1 MRSAFHCITGLILI
15 ISLEVMAEYRVFRLE
30 IGPRPPRGQAKGTAV
45 APNLGGGRV
54 VLSTLDPQQYREFYP
69 VSPQD
74 QVIYTKTWRCFGDTS
89 GFQALCPDP
98 RPAGNLA
105 PSKPN

>member
-1 MRSAFHCITGLILI
+1 MRFGLPYVLCLVLI
-15 ISLEVMAEYRVFRLE
+15 CSLDASAEYRVFRLE
-30 IGPRPPRGQAKGTAV
+30 IRPRQPRGQDKGTP

-74 QVIYTKTWRCFGDTS
+74 QVTYTRTWRCFGDTS

-98 RPAGNLA
+98 RPKGN
-105 PSKPN
+105 SVPNKTK